1 MLSRCEFIK
10 VILVKK
16 LVSNARFKAFW
27 YTKYDYVSVFR
38 KAQGDAEEAEERAT
52 LTEQAAAKVKSA
64 ARSAM

>member
-1 MLSRCEFIK
+1 MI
-10 VILVKK
+10 IH
-16 LVSNARFKAFW
+16 
-27 YTKYDYVSVFR
+27 VFR